1 MHVKASKYKQKQVKT
16 NNVCKQKQ
24 AKVSQSKQTQVKA
37 NKIKQ
42 KQIRATKS
50 KHKQTIKYK
59 EKVNKK
65 RAKAILMDHQ

>member
-37 NKIKQ
+37 NN
-42 KQIRATKS
+42 QI
-50 KHKQTIKYK
+50 QGNMVQFEDNYDTIW
-59 EKVNKK
+59 
-65 RAKAILMDHQ
+65 